1 MRDLKTLFFNITQ
14 QKSEINFILTR
25 EKNYTYGETFNLA
38 KKYANN
44 LSALGVKKG
53 DRVALI
59 TEKRPEQIFSLLAIW
74 NIGAIAVPIN
84 ENLNKQ
90 ELNFVLNDCTPILT
104 IVSDKLFDS
113 LEISN
118 KILLNTL
125 GNEHTQIEV
134 SNFNEEDSLACL
146 VYTSGSTGNPKG
158 VMLSHKNFYIN
169 ARSIVIG
176 GNFLP
181 SDIFYSILPYWHS
194 FALTSELVSAI
205 LVGGKIA
212 ITSSN
217 KTFASD
223 LSFFNPSIIFV
234 VPRVVEMFKENV
246 LKKFQSLGEDTYKIF
261 NDALNLAETLVGDTP
276 YNKNPEIYEKLK
288 INIFNKIKATFG
300 SNLRY
305 LISGGAPI
313 NINLQRFFGALD
325 IKIMQG
331 YGLTEASP
339 VISVDIIDTYL
350 FGSCGSLLPWLFS
363 ENGDFTFVDSHGVMG
378 KNLKGE
384 LLVKGSCVMLGYWG
398 HKDQS
403 AKAIINDWLYTGDIG
418 YFKHNKLFLSGR
430 KNNMI
435 VLTGGEN
442 IHPEFLE
449 NILKDSVIIND
460 LMIFGDKCK
469 NLYAIITLNDG
480 FENNNDIYQKLKD
493 EIKMLTQNL
502 TSFQKP
508 IDFIIVPQFSP
519 ENNTY
524 TATQKIRRYQIL
536 SLYKSEINNLLH
548 SHGEKNLL

>member
-44 LSALGVKKG
+44 LSTLGVKKG